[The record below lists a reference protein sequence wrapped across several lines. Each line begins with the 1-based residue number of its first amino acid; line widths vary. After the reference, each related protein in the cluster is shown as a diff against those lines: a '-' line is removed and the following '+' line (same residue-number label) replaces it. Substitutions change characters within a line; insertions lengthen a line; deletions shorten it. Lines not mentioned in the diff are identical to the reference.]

1 MSSIERRYR
10 RWLNLYPKEY
20 RDARG
25 EEILA
30 TLLEASSEH
39 GRLSPADL
47 LHLTWHGAWVRSCL
61 IVRRLCTGRL
71 PRSIYIATLLMAILA
86 ALNLMSAAFS
96 HNGPKNQ
103 SSHLDNIIVGLV
115 LVGLDLVVRTWSGRL
130 YPAVIGALVVLV
142 AASFVTIDLLINAC
156 AVFPLALLVLGRK
169 RYMEAIP
176 EVDLPQRSRRAT

>member
-1 MSSIERRYR
+1 
-10 RWLNLYPKEY
+10 
-20 RDARG
+20 
-25 EEILA
+25 
-30 TLLEASSEH
+30 
-39 GRLSPADL
+39 
-47 LHLTWHGAWVRSCL
+47 
-61 IVRRLCTGRL
+61 
-71 PRSIYIATLLMAILA
+71 MAILA

-96 HNGPKNQ
+96 HNGSKNQ

-142 AASFVTIDLLINAC
+142 AASLVTIDLLINAC

>member
-1 MSSIERRYR
+1 VNNCERRYR

-30 TLLEASSEH
+30 TLLEAASDH

-47 LHLTWHGAWVRSCL
+47 LHITWHGAWVRSCL
-61 IVRRLCTGRL
+61 IVRRLCAGRL
-71 PRSIYIATLLMAILA
+71 PRSVYVTTLFMAILA
-86 ALNLMSAAFS
+86 AINLMSAAFS

-115 LVGLDLVVRTWSGRL
+115 FVGLVLVLRTWSGRL
-130 YPAVIGALVVLV
+130 YPAVIGALVVVV
-142 AASFVTIDLLINAC
+142 ATSFATIDLLIDAC
-156 AVFPLALLVLGRK
+156 AVVPLALLVIGRK

-176 EVDLPQRSRRAT
+176 EVDLPQESRRAT